1 MMPEALKKHI
11 QYQLP
16 FLGIGHELD
25 YFLVKVKRLRTALFA
40 VRVLRLV
47 QAEILAVGFAFILGA
62 ENAAP
67 L

>member
-1 MMPEALKKHI
+1 MPEPLKKHI

-16 FLGIGHELD
+16 FLVSAHD
-25 YFLVKVKRLRTALFA
+25 RDDFLVKVRRLRIALFT

-47 QAEILAVGFAFILGA
+47 QAEILAVGFAFVLGA